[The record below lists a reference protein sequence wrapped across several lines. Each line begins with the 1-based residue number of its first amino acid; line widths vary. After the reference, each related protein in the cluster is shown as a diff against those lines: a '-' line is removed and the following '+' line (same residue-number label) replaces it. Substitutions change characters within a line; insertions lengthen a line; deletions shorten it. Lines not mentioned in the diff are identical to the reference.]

1 MRSNKIFDIRRRTT
15 NHELRTSIM
24 TDSKLDIR
32 PQTTNLKPRTTNIE
46 YGSRI
51 FFLFF
56 WFIGGIILAFT
67 LVPLLN
73 LFLTQPLTAIAS
85 VAGMQ
90 DVRASIL
97 LSMTTAIITALL
109 AALLGTPLAY
119 ILARRSLRYQAVVE
133 AIVDLPLAVPHT
145 VAGIALLFIF
155 GRNGPIGKI
164 AQHFGLSFWGTALG
178 IIIGMLFVSSP
189 YMINAAR
196 EGFESVD
203 IRLEKA
209 ARTLGASPAQV
220 FWQVSLPLAMRS
232 ILTGIVLTYARS
244 IAEFGAVIVL
254 AYYPQTAP
262 VKIYELFLSGGLKQ
276 AAAAAALL
284 LLITLST
291 FVLFRYLAYKP
302 RTVKG
307 GRP

>member
-1 MRSNKIFDIRRRTT
+1 MTSKKITT
-15 NHELRTSIM
+15 NS
-24 TDSKLDIR
+24 LDIR
-32 PQTTNLKPRTTNIE
+32 P
-46 YGSRI
+46 RI

-56 WFIGGIILAFT
+56 WLIGGLILAFT

-73 LFLTQPLTAIAS
+73 LFLTQPLTALVD
-85 VAGMQ
+85 VAEMP
-90 DVRASIL
+90 DVRASVY
-97 LSMTTAIITALL
+97 LSMITAITTALL
-109 AALLGTPLAY
+109 AAILGTPLAY
-119 ILARRSLRYQAVVE
+119 LLARRKFRYRAIVE

-164 AQHFGLSFWGTALG
+164 AQQFGLSFWGSALG

-220 FWQVSLPLAMRS
+220 FWQVSLPLALRS

-262 VKIYELFLSGGLKQ
+262 VKIYELFLSGGIEQ
-276 AAAAAALL
+276 SAAAAALL

-291 FVLFRYLAYKP
+291 FVLFRYFAYKP
-302 RTVKG
+302 RRKH
-307 GRP
+307 

>member
-1 MRSNKIFDIRRRTT
+1 MSSKKTTASNFDIRPRTT
-15 NHELRTSIM
+15 NFELRTSNK
-24 TDSKLDIR
+24 SG
-32 PQTTNLKPRTTNIE
+32 N
-46 YGSRI
+46 RI

-56 WFIGGIILAFT
+56 WLIGGLVLAFT

-73 LFLTQPLTAIAS
+73 LFLTQPLTAIVD
-85 VAGMQ
+85 VAGMP
-90 DVRASIL
+90 DVRASVF
-97 LSMTTAIITALL
+97 LSMITAITTALL
-109 AALLGTPLAY
+109 AAILGTPLAY
-119 ILARRSLRYQAVVE
+119 ILARRTFRYRAIIE

-164 AQHFGLSFWGTALG
+164 AQQFGLSFWGSALG

-220 FWQVSLPLAMRS
+220 FWQVSLPLSLRS

-262 VKIYELFLSGGLKQ
+262 VKIYELFLSGGIEQ

-291 FVLFRYLAYKP
+291 FVLFRYFAYKP

-307 GRP
+307 ARS

>member
-1 MRSNKIFDIRRRTT
+1 MRTPFKSGN
-15 NHELRTSIM
+15 
-24 TDSKLDIR
+24 
-32 PQTTNLKPRTTNIE
+32 
-46 YGSRI
+46 RI

-56 WFIGGIILAFT
+56 YFMGSIILAFT
-67 LVPLLN
+67 LWPLLN
-73 LFLTQPLTAIAS
+73 LFFTQPLSAIVD
-85 VAGMQ
+85 VAGMP
-90 DVRASIL
+90 DVQGSIF
-97 LSMTTAIITALL
+97 LSMITAVTAAIL
-109 AALLGTPLAY
+109 AAVLGTPLAY
-119 ILARRSLRYQAVVE
+119 ILARRSIPYRTVIE

-155 GRNGPIGKI
+155 GRNGPLGKL
-164 AQHFGLSFWGTALG
+164 ALQFGLSFWGSSLG

-209 ARTLGASPAQV
+209 ARTLGASPRQV
-220 FWQVSLPLAMRS
+220 FLQVSLPLAWRS

-262 VKIYELFLSGGLKQ
+262 VKIYELFLSGGLEQ

-284 LLITLST
+284 LLLTLST
-291 FVLFRYLAYKP
+291 FVLFRYFAYKP
-302 RTVKG
+302 RIKKYNQT
-307 GRP
+307 